1 MKTIKITINHTTF
14 LQKRS
19 FLNSK
24 VYIII
29 LLFIIYVIILKMYFY
44 LVLGLNVYFCYQN
57 SILNISSFESYLEYV
72 IYQVNNN
79 IKHHATILNQNIDIL
94 RKTK

>member
-24 VYIII
+24 VCIII
-29 LLFIIYVIILKMYFY
+29 LLLFIILSNIITKYYIMLSKFNIEYLKFWIMFRICY
-44 LVLGLNVYFCYQN
+44 LPSVT
-57 SILNISSFESYLEYV
+57 
-72 IYQVNNN
+72 NNN
-79 IKHHATILNQNIDIL
+79 IKHHATILNQNIGIL